1 MKISIT
7 LWRRV
12 ILTAGLL
19 CLSTLSNAT
28 TVWLVQSGA
37 ASGSNTPGTALDVAP
52 LAGGSYDLYMD
63 LEGDTAY
70 GWDIDLDVS
79 GSGSISSVS
88 GPALGLGTSLP
99 NGGWAQIGGDVFGE
113 SGVVLLMSFDF
124 SGDLGASIALSGTY
138 TDASF
143 LDANFPN
150 TTLLNVSNVP
160 LPAASWLFL
169 SALGGLV
176 LRRTR

>member
-1 MKISIT
+1 MKISIN
-7 LWRRV
+7 LCRRI
-12 ILTAGLL
+12 ILVAVML
-19 CLSTLSNAT
+19 CMSGIANAA
-28 TVWLVQSGA
+28 TVWLVQGGA
-37 ASGSNTPGTALDVAP
+37 PSNATTPGTALDVAASVP
-52 LAGGSYDLYMD
+52 ASYDLYMD

-88 GPALGLGTSLP
+88 GPYLGLGTGLV

-124 SGDLGASIALSGTY
+124 LGDTGASIVLSGSY

-143 LDANFPN
+143 LDASFTN
-150 TTLLNVSNVP
+150 TTLLNVTSVP
-160 LPAASWLFL
+160 LPAACWLFL
-169 SALGGLV
+169 SAIGGLV
-176 LRRTR
+176 LRRNR